1 MPFFNIISVFKTCT
15 STFWCTV
22 CNKQRLQ
29 KCFLKCKH
37 SRRNI
42 LADFSAELFLICTY
56 IKSHAHIY
64 IYSVSTF
71 IANPDG
77 IIFFG
82 HSNSVVW
89 KRQPDSISS
98 TYFWSGLCITQTDIS
113 HKWRKNLTKPTVS
126 TRKYHFTQNVFTQ
139 CFGKIVMS
147 MQNCLKKQQKC
158 FKNATTNL
166 ASLIR

>member
-1 MPFFNIISVFKTCT
+1 MPFFNVISVYKTCT

-22 CNKQRLQ
+22 CNKRLQ

-64 IYSVSTF
+64 IYIYSVSTF
-71 IANPDG
+71 IANPEG

-98 TYFWSGLCITQTDIS
+98 TCFWSGLCITQTDIS
-113 HKWRKNLTKPTVS
+113 HKWRKKFNKTNSKH
-126 TRKYHFTQNVFTQ
+126 K
-139 CFGKIVMS
+139 KIS
-147 MQNCLKKQQKC
+147 FYSKC
-158 FKNATTNL
+158 FYSVFWQNSNVYAKLLKETTKVF
-166 ASLIR
+166 